1 MFTSILTTVCSGDI
15 CTRGVKKRYFEI
27 RVKGNSFHIHNLTR
41 GHCMENYFSI
51 WLSSANRKLVAKVAT
66 KNSQNS
72 QLAELRQTSLP
83 KLVGLRNLIG
93 KMVSQAP
100 FRSSSQNWST
110 GSTWAES
117 KSASLNLLA
126 SNMVVT

>member
-1 MFTSILTTVCSGDI
+1 
-15 CTRGVKKRYFEI
+15 
-27 RVKGNSFHIHNLTR
+27 
-41 GHCMENYFSI
+41 MENYFSI

-83 KLVGLRNLIG
+83 KLVGLQNLIG

-100 FRSSSQNWST
+100 FSSSSQNLGPLGRRVNLPPLTFWPP
-110 GSTWAES
+110 TW
-117 KSASLNLLA
+117 LLR
-126 SNMVVT
+126 NFFIFFLFTNP